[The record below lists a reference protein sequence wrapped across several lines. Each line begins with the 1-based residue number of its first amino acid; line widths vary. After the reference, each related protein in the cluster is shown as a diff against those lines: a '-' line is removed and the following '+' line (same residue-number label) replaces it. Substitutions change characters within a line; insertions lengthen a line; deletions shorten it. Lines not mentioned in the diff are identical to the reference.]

1 MAPGKSLTW
10 LAGAAQKTT
19 AKRDEQHEADTHA
32 AHALRS
38 QTQLH
43 DRGAWTAN
51 PAPHTAASAPG
62 NVPAGD
68 VSGAVERQVISPCGF
83 IDFTMRESV
92 ILVGHISALKRETQG
107 TQSCPQASHSQGP
120 S

>member
-1 MAPGKSLTW
+1 MWLQEKASRGFQEVHRKPPQNAVSNTRQTRTQPARFGLRRSFATAGPGPQTLSPTPL
-10 LAGAAQKTT
+10 L
-19 AKRDEQHEADTHA
+19 
-32 AHALRS
+32 LR
-38 QTQLH
+38 
-43 DRGAWTAN
+43 
-51 PAPHTAASAPG
+51 
-62 NVPAGD
+62 D

-107 TQSCPQASHSQGP
+107 NQSCPQASHSQGP